1 MALYKFLR
9 GNSANLAN
17 VTVEDGAFY
26 LTEDTNHLYIGKG
39 EDVLAK
45 INGNIHAVSALPTT
59 GEAGEFYYLPGQNI
73 LAYYDTTK
81 RPTETDPNAV
91 IGWVQLNPD
100 TNTDIKVA
108 SAEIKKSATQPD
120 PTNKIVYDVVLG
132 RTDINDNKVEDITTT
147 FEINS
152 ADIGTIITKTEVDV
166 NATIDTETNKATIKT
181 NGAGAAGDGLTI
193 VGTDGIK
200 ITGSA
205 DAIEIDGTTYELSV
219 DGTTIKLTDSD
230 EEAAGSATIV
240 GDDDWTA
247 AAANEK
253 GEIEVSHK
261 EKTVSTPGA
270 VTGTVTNKKFVA
282 VTGITTDKNHVT
294 GIETSEF
301 TVPDTIYSLGS
312 VEGNLENEKYT
323 QKIQL
328 KDEAGQVVT
337 NGEVEVKVAH
347 KITIDGTER
356 IVKNGDDLGSF
367 YSASEIDRQHKAID
381 AMVYR
386 GTVASA
392 ADLNAKE
399 DVQIGDTYKASA
411 DFDLGSVS
419 VAKGDLLIA
428 NGEEDTDGYL
438 STVTWDHIESGADAD
453 TQYELSAA
461 ADTITLAN
469 TVDDTTDIIDL
480 EDSEKIELTTAVS
493 TKGHAGA
500 IVANHK
506 GTKAT
511 QTPVAAAEKGYGETI
526 TVVTEVADDD
536 TGHVTEVKTQTITL
550 PKDDKVVVTADAP
563 KFEIQTAA
571 DAKKGSIVIDEKAN
585 TPITVSGAVSGTD
598 LTVTVEHDALTVGT
612 GTDDAQSVAL
622 SGEGKFTVISSIEND
637 GFGHLKTVKT
647 KEVTIG
653 KETTYDLTGSVENK
667 VAKVS
672 LTDSNNVTDVVE
684 FSSETLTYTSTE
696 ANKIKVELEW
706 GTF

>member
-1 MALYKFLR
+1 M
-9 GNSANLAN
+9 AN
-17 VTVEDGAFY
+17 VMFKRGQSSALQTLIANKQVVDGAFY

-45 INGNIHAVSALPTT
+45 INGNIHAVNSLPES
-59 GEAGEFYYLPGQNI
+59 GEQGEFYYLPGQNI
-73 LAYYDTTK
+73 LAYYDGDK
-81 RPTETDPNAV
+81 
-91 IGWVQLNPD
+91 WVQLNPD
-100 TNTDIKVA
+100 TDTDTKVVSASITKNDTKSDNTKV
-108 SAEIKKSATQPD
+108 
-120 PTNKIVYDVVLG
+120 VYDLKIG
-132 RTDINDNKVEDITTT
+132 RTNIDGTALADVE
-147 FEINS
+147 
-152 ADIGTIITKTEVDV
+152 TEFVISSEDVTGIVTETAVDV

-205 DAIEIDGTTYELSV
+205 DAIEIDGTTYDLSV

-230 EEAAGSATIV
+230 GEAAGSATIV
-240 GDDDWTA
+240 GDNDWTT
-247 AAANEK
+247 AAANEDGK
-253 GEIEVSHK
+253 IEVSHK
-261 EKTVSTPGA
+261 EKTVNAPSA
-270 VTGTVTNKKFVA
+270 ITGTFTDKKFTV

-294 GIETSEF
+294 AIEKSEF
-301 TVPDTIYSLGS
+301 TLPNTIYDLDSEEATL
-312 VEGNLENEKYT
+312 T
-323 QKIQL
+323 L
-328 KDEAGQVVT
+328 KDGTTSENYTTVVKLVDED
-337 NGEVEVKVAH
+337 EVEDKVNIKTAH

-356 IVKNGDDLGSF
+356 IVKNGEDFGSF

-438 STVTWDHIESGADAD
+438 TVVTWDHIESGADAD

-461 ADTITLAN
+461 ADTIILTN
-469 TVDDTTDIIDL
+469 TVDDSTDVITLGTT
-480 EDSEKIELTTAVS
+480 EKIELDGTNNTITA
-493 TKGHAGA
+493 THLGKQ
-500 IVANHK
+500 
-506 GTKAT
+506 AT
-511 QTPVAAAEKGYGETI
+511 QTTVDAAEKDYGDTI
-526 TVVTEVADDD
+526 TVVTAVADDT
-536 TGHVTEVKTQTITL
+536 TGHVTEVTTQTITL
-550 PKDDKVVVTADAP
+550 PKDDKVVVAADAP

-571 DAKKGSIVIDEKAN
+571 GVKKGSIVIDEKDN
-585 TPITVSGAVSGTD
+585 TPITVSGKISGTD
-598 LTVTVEHDALTVGT
+598 LTVTVEHDDVTVGT
-612 GTDDAQSVAL
+612 GTDTAENIAL
-622 SGEGKFTVISSIEND
+622 SGEDTFTVISSIEND

-672 LTDSNNVTDVVE
+672 LIDSNEEADVVE
-684 FSSETLTYTSTE
+684 FSSETLNYYSTV

>member
-1 MALYKFLR
+1 M
-9 GNSANLAN
+9 AN
-17 VTVEDGAFY
+17 VMFKRGLSTALPTGVNITDGAFY
-26 LTEDTNHLYIGKG
+26 LTTDTNHLYIGK
-39 EDVLAK
+39 EDAEGNKSLAK
-45 INGNIHAVSALPTT
+45 VNGNIHAVESLPAK
-59 GEAGEFYYLPGQNI
+59 GEQGEFYYLPGQNI
-73 LAYYDTTK
+73 LAYYDGDK
-81 RPTETDPNAV
+81 
-91 IGWVQLNPD
+91 WVQLNPD
-100 TNTDIKVA
+100 TDTDTKVA
-108 SAEIKKSATQPD
+108 NVEIKKSATQPE
-120 PTNKIVYDVVLG
+120 PTNKVVYDVVLG
-132 RTDINDNKVEDITTT
+132 IKDINDNKLDDITTT

-152 ADIGTIITKTEVDV
+152 ADIGTIVTKTEVDV

-181 NGAGAAGDGLTI
+181 NGAGAAGDGFTI
-193 VGTDGIK
+193 VGADGIK

-205 DAIEIDGTTYELSV
+205 DAIEIDGTTYDLSV

-247 AAANEK
+247 AANK
-253 GEIEVSHK
+253 DGKIEVSHK
-261 EKTVSTPGA
+261 EKTVNAPSA
-270 VTGTVTNKKFVA
+270 IAGTVTNKKFVA
-282 VTGITTDKNHVT
+282 VTDITTDKNHVI

-301 TVPDTIYSLGS
+301 TVPDTIYSLDS

-328 KDEAGQVVT
+328 KDEAGQIVT
-337 NGEVEVKVAH
+337 DGEVEIKVAH
-347 KITIDGTER
+347 KITIDGEER
-356 IVKNGDDLGSF
+356 IVKNGDVLGSF

-392 ADLNAKE
+392 AELNEKE

-411 DFDLGSVS
+411 DFDLGNVS
-419 VAKGDLLIA
+419 IAKGDLLIA
-428 NGEEDTDGYL
+428 NGKEDTDGYL

-469 TVDDTTDIIDL
+469 TVDDSTDIIDL

-511 QTPVAAAEKGYGETI
+511 QTTVDAAEKNYGETI
-526 TVVTEVADDD
+526 TVVTEVADDA

-550 PKDDKVVVTADAP
+550 PKDDKVVVAADAP
-563 KFEIQTAA
+563 KFEIQTGA
-571 DAKKGSIVIDEKAN
+571 DVKKGSIVIDEKAN
-585 TPITVSGAVSGTD
+585 TPITVSGAISGTD
-598 LTVTVEHDALTVGT
+598 LTVTVEHDAITVGA
-612 GTDDAQSVAL
+612 GTDTAESVAL

-647 KEVTIG
+647 KEVTIA
-653 KETTYDLTGSVENK
+653 KETTYDLAGSVENK
-667 VAKVS
+667 VAKVT
-672 LTDSNNVTDVVE
+672 LTDSNKEADVVE
-684 FSSETLTYTSTE
+684 FSSETLNYYSTE